1 MGEGSVEGELLS
13 SVQAN
18 QTQGGVKAG
27 YESHS
32 LMEGQDLE
40 PLESFC
46 LKENKLNMISVKVSM
61 NVEII

>member
-40 PLESFC
+40 PLE
-46 LKENKLNMISVKVSM
+46 L
-61 NVEII
+61 